1 MSANLG
7 TLTLDL
13 IAKISGFVGPLEKAT
28 TATKKQTADMRKAF
42 DDWAK
47 GVGASIGVAIAGIPT
62 ITAALVTHT
71 ALAAKEIQNLSNL
84 AGLSTT
90 EFQKYAAGAA
100 TVGIQQ
106 EKLADIFKD
115 TNDKLGD
122 FLATGGGELQ
132 NFFTQIAPKVGVT
145 ADAFRKLNSA
155 DALQLYV
162 STLQKAGVSQSQ
174 MTFYMEAI
182 ADEATALVPL
192 LQNGAKGFKDL
203 GDEAQAT
210 GMILSDQTIASAK
223 EFNNQLTTIGQ
234 YANAAKTALAAEFM
248 PILAQLGK
256 DLVSTTKDAGGL
268 QTQVRELAN
277 DMIEVTAMIASTGD
291 GIART
296 FKIIAAGLV
305 SGFST
310 AMAYIT
316 SLGATANLVL
326 SKVTFGELS
335 ADFKKNSDKM
345 SSDAIDFS
353 RTSNSVLGEV
363 AEAWNKPW
371 AGDSIREYVKQA
383 REAAKDLKLDVP
395 GVPGNGGIVAPTK
408 AQQEAAKAAE
418 AAAKKIS
425 SAYATQETEL
435 LRQIALINTT
445 NDKRKEATE
454 LAKLQF
460 DIESGKLVG
469 INSAQQTRLEGLAKE
484 LDRLK
489 QLKVAEEDR
498 LALAEYAKN
507 LQNENTTA
515 RQGNMDSLAGMG
527 DGAQAR
533 ERAQKFLDI
542 QKEFNDKSNALWEQ
556 LNDKSIS
563 QERYDAETAL
573 LQEALADRIVSQQ
586 DYYNQLDEIQG
597 DWILGVKDAWAD
609 YADAATNYN
618 QQAYDATSTILGDA
632 QGGIA
637 NLLTSIATGTAT
649 AGEAFKQL
657 GITMAT
663 SVINALAQMAAQWI
677 VYQGVQLLVGKT
689 GQMSAATQLIANAQ
703 ATSFQ
708 ASLAAFAS
716 TAAIPIV
723 GPILAPGAAAAA
735 AAATAPM
742 VAGVASASLAG
753 MAHDGID
760 SVPQDGTWLL
770 QKGERVTTG
779 QTSAKLDST
788 LNDIRA
794 GQKERDAKNSPNIKI
809 VEDASKAG
817 KSQRN
822 EDGSFTLWISDF
834 LNEGPTF
841 EAVSG
846 KLGARA
852 VGR

>member
-28 TATKKQTADMRKAF
+28 TATRKQTQDMRKAF
-42 DDWAK
+42 DEWAK
-47 GVGASIGVAIAGIPT
+47 GVGKSIGVAIAGIPT

-84 AGLSTT
+84 AGLTTT
-90 EFQKYAAGAA
+90 EFQRYAAGAA

-106 EKLADIFKD
+106 EKLSDIFKD

-132 NFFTQIAPKVGVT
+132 NFFTTIAPKVGVT
-145 ADAFRKLNSA
+145 AEMFRKLNSA

-162 STLQKAGVSQSQ
+162 STLQKAGVSQAQ
-174 MTFYMEAI
+174 MTFFMEAI

-192 LQNGAKGFKDL
+192 LQDGAKGFKQL

-210 GMILSDQTIASAK
+210 GMILDEQTIASAK

-268 QTQVRELAN
+268 QLQIRELAN

-371 AGDSIREYVKQA
+371 AGDTIREYVKKA
-383 REAAKDLKLDVP
+383 REAAKDLKLD
-395 GVPGNGGIVAPTK
+395 APSTAGSAGFVGQTK

-418 AAAKKIS
+418 ASAKKIA
-425 SAYATQETEL
+425 SAYASQETDL
-435 LRQIALINTT
+435 MRQIALINTT
-445 NDKRKEATE
+445 TDKRKEATE
-454 LAKLQF
+454 VEKLHF
-460 DIESGKLVG
+460 DITSGKLVG
-469 INSAQQTRLEGLAKE
+469 INKEQQKRLEGLATE

-489 QLKVAEEDR
+489 DLKKAEEDR
-498 LALAEYAKN
+498 LALVEFARN
-507 LQNENTTA
+507 LTNENQTA
-515 RQGNMDSLAGMG
+515 KDSNAANLVGMG
-527 DGAQAR
+527 EGDKAR
-533 ERAQKFLDI
+533 ERAQQFLDI

-556 LNDKSIS
+556 LNDKSIT
-563 QERYDAETAL
+563 QDRYDAETEL
-573 LQEALADRIVSQQ
+573 LQEALAQRLVDQQ

-597 DWILGVKDAWAD
+597 NWLLGVSDALQNYKDQATD
-609 YADAATNYN
+609 YNAQAAE
-618 QQAYDATSTILGDA
+618 AT
-632 QGGIA
+632 A
-637 NLLTSIATGTAT
+637 NLLQGTT
-649 AGEAFKQL
+649 D
-657 GITMAT
+657 
-663 SVINALAQMAAQWI
+663 
-677 VYQGVQLLVGKT
+677 
-689 GQMSAATQLIANAQ
+689 
-703 ATSFQ
+703 
-708 ASLAAFAS
+708 SLATNLQGAILKTQSWGDAIKNVGMTFATTVLTMGIKWAAMQAIQAGLNAFTS
-716 TAAIPIV
+716 TAAIPLV
-723 GPILAPGAAAAA
+723 GPLAAPAAAASA
-735 AAATAPM
+735 LAF
-742 VAGVASASLAG
+742 AGGLSSQIAG

-770 QKGERVTTG
+770 QKGERVTTA
-779 QTSAKLDST
+779 QTSAKLDNT
-788 LNDIRA
+788 LSDIRA
-794 GQKERDAKNSPNIKI
+794 GQSERDSRNAPNITV

-817 KSQRN
+817 RSQRN

-841 EAVSG
+841 DAVSA